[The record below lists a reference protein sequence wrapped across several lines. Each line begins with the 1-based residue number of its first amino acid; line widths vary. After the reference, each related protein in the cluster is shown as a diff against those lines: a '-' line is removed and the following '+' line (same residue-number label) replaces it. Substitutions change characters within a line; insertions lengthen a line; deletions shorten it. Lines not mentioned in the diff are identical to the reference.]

1 MGLRASIVEK
11 GLRLDHRWR
20 PQDSIFAGPLCS
32 AFLGLT
38 KVMQKIGY
46 PERFSQAVRQL
57 HDCIKQRV
65 IDNKAVSEAFI
76 MTNGVKQGCVLQP
89 TLSSLRLSDMLMDA
103 YRDERPGIRIAYRTD
118 DQLHNQ
124 R

>member
-1 MGLRASIVEK
+1 
-11 GLRLDHRWR
+11 
-20 PQDSIFAGPLCS
+20 
-32 AFLGLT
+32 
-38 KVMQKIGY
+38 MQKIGY

-89 TLSSLRLSDMLMDA
+89 TLSSLRFSDMLMDA